1 MDSTPIIL
9 HMIDELKMGGAQTHL
24 NTLLRE
30 WLRRPQFRHI
40 VVSLFGDGVV
50 GDSIRESGIEV
61 LVLDLSGAVTAGRFW
76 FAQDQIYQLIRKYN
90 PQIVESHL
98 TYSRLLG
105 LFAAWRARVPTRIG
119 FEQGDIY
126 FNSWKWRM
134 ANFMGQVFAHKIIV
148 CSHALGK
155 WVHQTHKVFWS
166 RLEVVYNC
174 VDPLA
179 FRKSANPLISR
190 RELEISDES
199 FVFCAVG
206 TLGKGVNKRMDIC
219 IQALAALP
227 KEFLD
232 SYILICGDG
241 PQRAELEKLAMNLT
255 ISNRVKFLGLR
266 KDVPDVMGISD
277 AFCHAAPFE
286 PFGIVCIEAMLM
298 ELPVIIPDAGGITEI
313 VDRDRTGLKYEV
325 LNSPDLM
332 KQMECLIGDREKA
345 KAIGRRGQ
353 QMVLEKMTVEKCL
366 AKLKQIYKI
375 S

>member
-166 RLEVVYNC
+166 RLEVVY
-174 VDPLA
+174 L
-179 FRKSANPLISR
+179 SLIH
-190 RELEISDES
+190 I
-199 FVFCAVG
+199 
-206 TLGKGVNKRMDIC
+206 
-219 IQALAALP
+219 
-227 KEFLD
+227 
-232 SYILICGDG
+232 
-241 PQRAELEKLAMNLT
+241 
-255 ISNRVKFLGLR
+255 
-266 KDVPDVMGISD
+266 
-277 AFCHAAPFE
+277 
-286 PFGIVCIEAMLM
+286 
-298 ELPVIIPDAGGITEI
+298 
-313 VDRDRTGLKYEV
+313 
-325 LNSPDLM
+325 
-332 KQMECLIGDREKA
+332 
-345 KAIGRRGQ
+345 
-353 QMVLEKMTVEKCL
+353 
-366 AKLKQIYKI
+366 
-375 S
+375 